1 MPFPP
6 HIDQVFDDYRVAAD
20 TKAALYD
27 LYVSMGDEVMD
38 VFSDIGERVAS
49 PSLLRPEDTESIRNE
64 VVERFL
70 KRHHPSWLA
79 GVPTPSLWHPRV
91 LEGRASGLA
100 IPLGPL
106 SDQARAAV
114 GDGQPLPD
122 GIVMLGRNAH
132 YGGRQE

>member
-27 LYVSMGDEVMD
+27 LYVSMGDAVLD
-38 VFSDIGERVAS
+38 VFSDIAERVAS

-91 LEGRASGLA
+91 LEGRAAGPA
-100 IPLGPL
+100 IPLRPL

-114 GDGQPLPD
+114 GERPPLPHR
-122 GIVMLGRNAH
+122 LARLRRKPPYGR
-132 YGGRQE
+132 